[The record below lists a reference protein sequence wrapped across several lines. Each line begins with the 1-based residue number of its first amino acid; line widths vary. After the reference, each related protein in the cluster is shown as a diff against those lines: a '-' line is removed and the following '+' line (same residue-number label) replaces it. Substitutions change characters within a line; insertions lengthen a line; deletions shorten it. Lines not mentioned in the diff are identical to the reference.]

1 MTEIEIRETVRKI
14 YDCEFSEEDND
25 YWLDVLEKETG
36 LVNIS
41 DYIYWSDW
49 VGLDKECSADEI
61 TDRIISDIKSKKHII
76 LMKSEDYKMIA
87 IGCDHAGVEM
97 KKAVIEALSEKGF
110 EFKDMGTDG
119 QPCDYPVIAKA
130 VCEEVTSGNCDKGIL
145 ICGTGIGMSM
155 TANKVKGIRAA
166 LCSDSFSAKF
176 TRLHNDA
183 NVMCMGARTLGN
195 GLAVELAEIFLT
207 TGFEGGRHQRRID
220 LITDIENNNL

>member
-1 MTEIEIRETVRKI
+1 MTDFEIRETVRKI
-14 YDCEFSEEDND
+14 FNCEFSSEEEID
-25 YWLDVLEKETG
+25 YWIDVLEKETG
-36 LVNIS
+36 FVNVS
-41 DYIYWSDW
+41 DYIFWCDNNR
-49 VGLDKECSADEI
+49 SADEI
-61 TDRIISDIKSKKHII
+61 ADRIISDMKSKNHII

-119 QPCDYPVIAKA
+119 TPCDYPVVAKA
-130 VCEEVTSGNCDKGIL
+130 VCDEITSGNCEKGIL

-155 TANKVKGIRAA
+155 AANKVKGIRAA

-183 NVMCMGARTLGN
+183 NVMCMGARVLGN
-195 GLAVELAEIFLT
+195 GLAAELAEIFLT

-220 LITDIENNNL
+220 LINDIENNNL